1 MSRTGKFSL
10 SDFLLPLY
18 WLIYIPDTDGAKE
31 KTRPKCQTEVNQHVV
46 PSTCYDVSKRRKG
59 ETPKFLTSSKIT
71 SARNLEKWQVFKP
84 AKKPFN
90 VITLYCSVQ
99 YKMTK
104 TQSI

>member
-1 MSRTGKFSL
+1 M

-18 WLIYIPDTDGAKE
+18 WLIYIPDIDGAKE
-31 KTRPKCQTEVNQHVV
+31 RMRPKCQTEVNQHVV
-46 PSTCYDVSKRRKG
+46 PSTYYDVSKRKKG
-59 ETPKFLTSSKIT
+59 ETLKFLTSSKII
-71 SARNLEKWQVFKP
+71 SARNLEKWQAFKP

-90 VITLYCSVQ
+90 AITLYCSVQ